1 MSTFT
6 FSSRMAFSNLF
17 RHEVDRLGG
26 YFEDDRNLGLFYPPP
41 YCFQTV
47 HNDRTFGAFFDP
59 SPLRSCLKY
68 APLCKTSSS
77 IVPLYNC
84 GKKDITNQALNWL
97 AMAIACSN
105 FLNQVQGRN
114 KVIYNSTYW
123 QVMASTKT
131 KRVYR
136 PIPSSLCQEDIIP
149 DARKGIKCRKY
160 FFEKVRQIK

>member
-1 MSTFT
+1 MAKKSLLRKLIFT
-6 FSSRMAFSNLF
+6 VELYAIVCCKSN
-17 RHEVDRLGG
+17 
-26 YFEDDRNLGLFYPPP
+26 YMKSN
-41 YCFQTV
+41 
-47 HNDRTFGAFFDP
+47 N
-59 SPLRSCLKY
+59 
-68 APLCKTSSS
+68 
-77 IVPLYNC
+77 
-84 GKKDITNQALNWL
+84 LNWVLSLLVVGWHFQICSDMKLTAYARHHHLLFLFITAEKRDHTPSAWL
-97 AMAIACSN
+97 ANACSN